1 MLNSVDSISH
11 MLTWVAWV
19 HKILAWVEIL
29 PCVVLQKNR
38 VDWDFGVSQKKW
50 RWFKCLAIQS
60 YFNRKRFIFYRMR
73 FKYTNQNQFC
83 FPSLF
88 VNCGY
93 LFCLTCKTMEI
104 IIKERREKR
113 GKNKT
118 KIISNHK
125 TKRKPYPIT
134 KQNKNHIQ
142 SQNETKIISNHK
154 TKRKPY
160 PVTKQNKNHIQSQ
173 NETKIIFSHKT
184 KRKPYPVTKNNLVWG
199 HAFMTSAKK
208 NFAQH
213 TFTSPSFVKGYRT
226 FSVNITELEIN

>member
-93 LFCLTCKTMEI
+93 LFCLTCKTMQI
-104 IIKERREKR
+104 IIKEQREKR

-125 TKRKPYPIT
+125 TKRKPYPI
-134 KQNKNHIQ
+134 
-142 SQNETKIISNHK
+142 
-154 TKRKPY
+154 
-160 PVTKQNKNHIQSQ
+160 TKQNKNHIQSQ

>member
-93 LFCLTCKTMEI
+93 LFCLTCKTMQI
-104 IIKERREKR
+104 IIKEQREKR
-113 GKNKT
+113 GKNK
-118 KIISNHK
+118 
-125 TKRKPYPIT
+125 
-134 KQNKNHIQ
+134 
-142 SQNETKIISNHK
+142 TKIISNHK

>member
-93 LFCLTCKTMEI
+93 LFCLTCKTMQI
-104 IIKERREKR
+104 IIKEQREKR
-113 GKNKT
+113 GK
-118 KIISNHK
+118 
-125 TKRKPYPIT
+125 
-134 KQNKNHIQ
+134 
-142 SQNETKIISNHK
+142 NETKIISNHK